1 MTRPHKSPVSPKT
14 RILTAIL
21 SALLMFWALCQPV
34 VARTALA
41 APSVNPAF
49 KLGNEVLFSRFHH
62 LIEGKKVGLITNQ
75 TGVNSKGVST
85 IDALAADPT
94 VQLVAL
100 YGPEHGIDGQAKAGA
115 YVASYDH
122 PTLGIPVY
130 SLYGETRM
138 PTEAMLKDIE
148 VLLFDI
154 QEIGARTYTYAS
166 TLNYAMKAAAKY
178 GKKVVVL
185 DRPNPVGG
193 VIVEG
198 PVLDEGM
205 ETFVGVD
212 NLPMAHGM
220 TIGELARFYNREIGC
235 DLAVVPMEGYT
246 RETIWQDTGLPWI
259 PTSPAI
265 KTLDAAFCY
274 MATGLGEGTGIYQAD
289 FTWIGGKNIDSNR
302 FAQLMNAAGIP
313 GVTYVPEVVNG
324 LGGVRLNITDY
335 RTFNPVK
342 SGLYA
347 LAYARQLNS
356 FTVPKSTATT
366 VCMFDKIQ
374 GTSRVG
380 QWLEQKLSPQTMES
394 RWQDELAE
402 FKKLREKYLIY
413 GYAPDAGLAGRIDV
427 IVDNTHIFFD
437 SEPYINEQ
445 NRTMVPV
452 RAIAEAL
459 GAQVDWDGLGYIV
472 TIAKNGRTVRLTIGN
487 AMAQVNG
494 ISLPMDTAPVIK
506 DDRTMV
512 PVRFVSEFLGATV
525 DWDDVTRT
533 VMVTQ

>member
-1 MTRPHKSPVSPKT
+1 MRRSQQTPVSPA
-14 RILTAIL
+14 RRALLTIL
-21 SALLMFWALCQPV
+21 SSVLIATALFQSIF
-34 VARTALA
+34 ARTAMA
-41 APSVNPAF
+41 APSVAPVF

-62 LIEGKKVGLITNQ
+62 LIEGRRVGLITNQ

-94 VQLVAL
+94 VHLTAL

-138 PTEAMLKDIE
+138 PTEAMLKNID
-148 VLLFDI
+148 VLLFDV

-166 TLNYAMKAAAKY
+166 TLNYAMKAAARD

-185 DRPNPVGG
+185 DRPNPLGG
-193 VIVEG
+193 VTVEG

-220 TIGELARFYNREIGC
+220 TIGELARFYNREIGA
-235 DLAVVPMEGYT
+235 DLTVVPMEGYT

-259 PTSPAI
+259 PTSPLV
-265 KTLDAAFCY
+265 KTVDSAFCY

-324 LGGVRLNITDY
+324 LGGVRLKITDY

-347 LAYARQLNS
+347 LAYARQLVS
-356 FTVPKSTATT
+356 FTVPKSGTS

-394 RWQDELAE
+394 RWQNELAA

-413 GYAPDAGLAGRIDV
+413 GHTPDAGLQGRIDV
-427 IVDNTHIFFD
+427 IVDNTHVFFD
-437 SEPYINEQ
+437 TDPYIDEQ

-459 GAQVDWDGLGYIV
+459 GAEVTWDAVRYAV
-472 TIAKNGRTVRLTIGN
+472 TIARNGRTVQLVIGSTV
-487 AMAQVNG
+487 AKVNG
-494 ISLPMDTAPVIK
+494 EKLPMDTVPLLK

-512 PVRFVSEFLGATV
+512 PVRFVSEFLGADV
-525 DWDDVTRT
+525 DWDDPTRT
-533 VMVTQ
+533 VLVTQ